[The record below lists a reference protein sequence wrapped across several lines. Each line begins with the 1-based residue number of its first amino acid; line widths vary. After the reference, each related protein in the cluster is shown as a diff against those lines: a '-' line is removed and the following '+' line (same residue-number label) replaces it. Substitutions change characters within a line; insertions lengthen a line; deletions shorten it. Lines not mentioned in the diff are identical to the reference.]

1 MVDKEISE
9 IAINHIDKKLKE
21 RIDEL
26 TAQRDTFI
34 KLMDLYRN
42 LSKGRKDV
50 KQVVDYINELEIKLN
65 KYKQALD
72 EIEEMMKACTNQD
85 ICTLCPYSN
94 SCRNPDDFCSY
105 DPEKVILNIIAK
117 AKGKKQC

>member
-1 MVDKEISE
+1 MDKEIYE

-42 LSKGRKDV
+42 LSKGRKDA
-50 KQVVDYINELEIKLN
+50 KEVVDYINRLEL
-65 KYKQALD
+65 YK
-72 EIEEMMKACTNQD
+72 EVVEEMEQLLDDNLVVAHSEIRD
-85 ICTLCPYSN
+85 IIT
-94 SCRNPDDFCSY
+94 
-105 DPEKVILNIIAK
+105 K
-117 AKGKKQC
+117 AKGKEQC

>member
-1 MVDKEISE
+1 MVDKEVYE

-34 KLMDLYRN
+34 KLMDLYRS

-50 KQVVDYINELEIKLN
+50 KQVVDYINSLELYKEVVEKIEQLLDDNLVVTHSEI
-65 KYKQALD
+65 
-72 EIEEMMKACTNQD
+72 
-85 ICTLCPYSN
+85 
-94 SCRNPDDFCSY
+94 R
-105 DPEKVILNIIAK
+105 NIISK
-117 AKGKKQC
+117 VKDKEQC